1 MVRILWEEVMLG
13 LMFWK
18 YASEEKNDKSDG
30 GLPAPLAPLAAK
42 HRRQQ
47 KLRVLVLTGAAFAA
61 VAIAFGLPVIG
72 LTVYLAATLPFILF
86 AS

>member
-1 MVRILWEEVMLG
+1 MLG

-18 YASEEKNDKSDG
+18 YASEQKNDEPSG
-30 GLPAPLAPLAAK
+30 GLPAPLSPLAAK

-47 KLRVLVLTGAAFAA
+47 KPRVLVLTGAAVAA
-61 VAIAFGLPVIG
+61 VAIALGVPVFG
-72 LTVYLAATLPFILF
+72 LTVYLMATLPFILF

>member
-1 MVRILWEEVMLG
+1 MLG
-13 LMFWK
+13 LTFWK
-18 YASEEKNDKSDG
+18 YASEEKNDATDG
-30 GLPAPLAPLAAK
+30 GLPAPLAPLAIK

-47 KLRVLVLTGAAFAA
+47 KLKVLVLAGAALAA

-72 LTVYLAATLPFILF
+72 LGVYLMTTLPFILF